1 MIKTSVFLLI
11 IFSLGFSQTTLYGLD
26 GWYHIGTLATAGG
39 AGAVPSS
46 DSDRINP
53 AGLATLPN
61 QIQFNIIKYPAGI
74 NAQSAIFVKKLN
86 NSNIGIGLRHL
97 NYGNFIS
104 TNEDGVDDGTYSAGD
119 TWISTA
125 WARNNKN
132 INWGASGGIFLSSL
146 EYYNATAL
154 VFSTGAIYNYSK
166 YDIQVGISLSN
177 FGFFVSRYTEHKEKL
192 PTNIILSANKGLA
205 HLPLDLNVDIGLSLN
220 NENTFWRFGGT
231 FALPYNL
238 QLSVGVN
245 SNNVPQ
251 RTENNFTKSILGSSG
266 VGITYTYKQYS
277 IEIGG
282 YSYGTGGWI
291 YGTGF
296 KIKL

>member
-26 GWYHIGTLATAGG
+26 GWYHIGTIATAGG

-53 AGLATLPN
+53 AGLATLPK

-74 NAQSAIFVKKLN
+74 NAQSAMLVKPLK
-86 NSNIGIGLRHL
+86 NSNVGIGLRHL
-97 NYGNFIS
+97 SYGNFTS
-104 TNEDGVDDGTYSAGD
+104 ANEDGVEDGTYSAGD
-119 TWISTA
+119 TWLSTA
-125 WARNNKN
+125 WARNNNN

-146 EYYNATAL
+146 ESYNAVAI

-166 YDIQVGISLSN
+166 HDIQVGISLSN
-177 FGFFVSRYTEHKEKL
+177 FGLFFTRYTEQKEKL
-192 PTNIILSANKGLA
+192 PAKVIISANKSLA
-205 HLPLDLNVDIGLSLN
+205 HLPLDLNVDIGLNLN
-220 NENTFWRFGGT
+220 NENTFWRFGGI

-238 QLSVGVN
+238 QFSFGIN
-245 SNNVPQ
+245 SNNITQ
-251 RTENNFTKSILGSSG
+251 RTENNLAREVFGSSG

-277 IEIGG
+277 IEIGE
-282 YSYGTGGWI
+282 YFYGTGSWI